1 MDMATQCLREQDQMV
16 AERTPHET
24 VWNECFLWTDPVLGT
39 GLAGPTMTTATEI
52 AKAVSEI
59 FDSTGMDAKRVLD
72 ASIMAGMTPANA
84 QWLQIEVAGADEN
97 GEQWLDEASR
107 DLWNFIHQ
115 SNYNAEGADTFSTMT
130 GGGWGVLFIDE
141 DRENGGFLFEQWP
154 MGQCWVRSSKA
165 GGPID
170 IVHRCYKLSAEQIV
184 NKFNLPGDTVPA
196 DIAEAAVKDPTKK
209 FELLHVIRPRAKYA
223 VNARLSKNMP
233 VASYHILIDG
243 KKMIRESGFQEM
255 PCVVPRWKKIP
266 DSFYAVGPVLD
277 ALPDVRTLNY
287 IVKLEYANLDL
298 AVSGMWI
305 AQDDGVLNP
314 KTVRVGPRKIIVA
327 NTTDAMKAL
336 SPATNFQLA
345 DNRIQ
350 TLQAQVRRI
359 LMAEQLGPIGSP
371 VMTATEVV
379 QRMNL
384 IRQLLGPTYGRLQD
398 EFLQPLVVRCF
409 GIAYR
414 AGALGV
420 APDSIAGRPFSVKYK
435 NPLARAQ
442 QMDDVQAIERWV
454 GDLEVMAQV
463 DPSVVDVADLDEAGR
478 VTGKGL
484 GVPAQLIRT
493 PDQVTEYRQRKQAAA
508 QAQQQAQ
515 AGMQAASD
523 LSSQVG
529 GAIAKRM
536 AGPQQ

>member
-1 MDMATQCLREQDQMV
+1 MDKATQCLREQDQMV

-24 VWNECFLWTDPVLGT
+24 VWNECFLWTDPVLGA
-39 GLAGPTMTTATEI
+39 GLAGPTMTSATEI
-52 AKAVSEI
+52 AKAVAEI

-84 QWLQIEVAGADEN
+84 QWLQIEVTGADDD
-97 GEQWLDEASR
+97 GEQWLDIASR

-154 MGQCWVRSSKA
+154 MGQCWIRSSRA

-184 NKFNLPGDTVPA
+184 NKFNLPGDSVPPE
-196 DIAEAAVKDPTKK
+196 IVEAAEKEPTKK
-209 FELLHVIRPRAKYA
+209 FDLLHVIQPRQKYA
-223 VNARLSKNMP
+223 VNARLAKNMP
-233 VASYHILIDG
+233 VASFHILVDG
-243 KKMIRESGFQEM
+243 KKLIRESGFHEM

-287 IVKLEYANLDL
+287 IVKMEYANLDL
-298 AVSGMWI
+298 AVAGMWI
-305 AQDDGVLNP
+305 AEDDGVLNP
-314 KTVRVGPRKIIVA
+314 RTVRVGARKIIVA
-327 NTTDAMKAL
+327 SSVESMKAL

-345 DNRIQ
+345 DNRIVA
-350 TLQAQVRRI
+350 LQSQVRRT

-371 VMTATEVV
+371 VMTATEVI

-442 QMDDVQAIERWV
+442 QMDDVQAIERLM
-454 GDLEVMAQV
+454 GDMQVMAQT
-463 DPSVVDVADLDEAGR
+463 DPTILDVVDTDEATR
-478 VTGKGL
+478 VVAQGL
-484 GVPAQLIRT
+484 GVPAQIVRT
-493 PDQVTEYRQRKQAAA
+493 PDQVTEYRKRKQAAA
-508 QAQQQAQ
+508 QAEQQAQ

-536 AGPQQ
+536 AGTQ

>member
-1 MDMATQCLREQDQMV
+1 MDKATQCMREHDQMV
-16 AERTPHET
+16 GERSPHET

-39 GLAGPTMTTATEI
+39 GLAGPTMTSATEI
-52 AKAVSEI
+52 AKAVAEI

-84 QWLQIEVAGADEN
+84 QWLQIEVSGADED
-97 GEQWLDEASR
+97 GDQWLDIASR
-107 DLWNFIHQ
+107 DLWNYIHQ

-130 GGGWGVLFIDE
+130 GGGWAVLFIDE

-184 NKFNLPGDTVPA
+184 NKFKLPGDQIPSTILDA
-196 DIAEAAVKDPTKK
+196 SKTDPTKK
-209 FELLHVIRPRAKYA
+209 FDLLHVIEPRAKYA
-223 VNARLSKNMP
+223 VNARLAKNMP

-277 ALPDVRTLNY
+277 ALPDVRTLNC

-305 AQDDGVLNP
+305 AEDDGVLNP
-314 KTVRVGPRKIIVA
+314 RTVRVGPRKIIVA
-327 NTTDAMKAL
+327 STVDAMKAL
-336 SPATNFQLA
+336 APATSFQLA

-350 TLQAQVRRI
+350 TLQGQVRRI

-371 VMTATEVV
+371 VMTATEVI

-398 EFLQPLVVRCF
+398 EFLQPMVTRCF

-414 AGALGV
+414 AGALGQ

-454 GDLEVMAQV
+454 GDLEVMGQV
-463 DPSVVDVADLDEAGR
+463 DQSVIDVADLDEAAR
-478 VTGKGL
+478 VAGQGL

-493 PDQVTEYRQRKQAAA
+493 PDQVTEFRQRKQA
-508 QAQQQAQ
+508 QAMQQQQAQ
-515 AGMQAASD
+515 AAMQAQADVSK
-523 LSSQVG
+523 QVG
-529 GAIAKRM
+529 GAIADRM
-536 AGPQQ
+536 TAQQ